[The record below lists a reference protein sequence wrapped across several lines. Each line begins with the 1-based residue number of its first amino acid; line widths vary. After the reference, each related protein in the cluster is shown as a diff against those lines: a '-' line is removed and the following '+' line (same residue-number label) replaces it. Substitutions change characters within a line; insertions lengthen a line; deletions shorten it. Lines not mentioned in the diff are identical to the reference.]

1 MFMEKYRKQ
10 ASLYIIISI
19 ILLISIGFYQG
30 YQSINNKINLLEE
43 RVKELELI
51 AFNKQLFTN
60 FVDKNVELPS

>member
-51 AFNKQLFTN
+51 AFNK
-60 FVDKNVELPS
+60 

>member
-1 MFMEKYRKQ
+1 MWTYKKQ
-10 ASLYIIISI
+10 TILYIIMLI

-51 AFNKQLFTN
+51 AFNK
-60 FVDKNVELPS
+60 

>member
-1 MFMEKYRKQ
+1 MWTYKKQ
-10 ASLYIIISI
+10 AILYIIMPI

-43 RVKELELI
+43 RIKELELI

-60 FVDKNVELPS
+60 FVNKNVELLS